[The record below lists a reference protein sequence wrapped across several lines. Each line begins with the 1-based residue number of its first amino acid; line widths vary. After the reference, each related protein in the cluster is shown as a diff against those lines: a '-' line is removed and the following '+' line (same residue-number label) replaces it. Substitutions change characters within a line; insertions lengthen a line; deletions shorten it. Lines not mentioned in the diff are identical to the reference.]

1 MVIAVTLNPC
11 IDRTIEIERFQYG
24 GTNKVLA
31 TRNDISGKGINVNL
45 VLQHLGVKNMAIGF
59 DCMEDSRKLRGF
71 LEQAG
76 CPYVFEEIEGGLR
89 VNVKIFDR
97 SSQVMSE
104 FNDKGVHVD
113 ESHVERLMER
123 LLEHLDHAS
132 VLVVDG
138 SVPPGVPSD
147 IYERMIREAKSRG
160 VKTILDASGELLRKG
175 IQAKPFLIKP
185 NADELGA
192 AYGVPTETLED
203 IVKAAEQAVK
213 EGVSCVCVS
222 RGDKGAVFITRDH
235 IHEADPVSVEI
246 RGIQGAGDSMVAG
259 FCCGLEQELE
269 EKELFRYAVACATGS
284 LLHPGTQ
291 LCEKQD
297 VEEILPKVVIREIEK

>member
-138 SVPPGVPSD
+138 SVPRRAFKKRNPG
-147 IYERMIREAKSRG
+147 
-160 VKTILDASGELLRKG
+160 
-175 IQAKPFLIKP
+175 
-185 NADELGA
+185 
-192 AYGVPTETLED
+192 
-203 IVKAAEQAVK
+203 
-213 EGVSCVCVS
+213 
-222 RGDKGAVFITRDH
+222 
-235 IHEADPVSVEI
+235 
-246 RGIQGAGDSMVAG
+246 
-259 FCCGLEQELE
+259 
-269 EKELFRYAVACATGS
+269 
-284 LLHPGTQ
+284 
-291 LCEKQD
+291 
-297 VEEILPKVVIREIEK
+297 